1 MDVLDIVVASTFTAE
16 PVEPFLAFWLNKLG
30 WKSTVRFTPFNQVVQ
45 QLLEPGSL
53 LGRNREG
60 VNTFLIRVEDWVPG
74 DAPGV
79 ETRLEESAAEFLNAF
94 RRFADR
100 SSAPRVVVLLSGLGQ
115 CREPAALDA
124 ARRIAQ
130 SLSAALRDLPST
142 HVLSSVEILQGYP
155 VMQVEDP
162 EADVAG
168 AIPFT
173 REMFAAVGTSMAR
186 WIRRLRL
193 PPPKVIVVDAD
204 QTLWGGV
211 VAEEG
216 VAGVRLEA
224 GHLELQRRLLEQRE
238 AGALLCLCSKNAEAD
253 VWEVFERRPE
263 MRLRR
268 EHFTASRINW
278 LPKSGNVRSLA
289 LELNLGLSGFLLLD
303 DNPAECAEVR
313 AGCPGVIAV
322 TLPAHAAAFA
332 PFLAHLWPIDPP
344 LRVTE
349 EDRRRAALYR
359 ENLRRDQ
366 FQRQQSS
373 LVAFI
378 EGLRLEVRWVS
389 VRLENLGRVAQL
401 TARTNQFNATTRRRS
416 EAEIQ
421 EFLRRDRCDAL
432 GVEVSDRFGDY
443 GLVGLLLFEM
453 AGDALVVDTFLLSC
467 RALGKGIEH
476 RMVAA
481 LGARAAQWGV
491 HGVEIPFQAT
501 RRNQPM
507 RDFLQSLAAA
517 REMPAGEA
525 GCVCYR
531 LGVAEAAGTKFEP
544 GRGSPLP
551 VPASEGVDP
560 APAEAGAP
568 GPDPGWV
575 YEWIASEMRE
585 PAVILE
591 RIDAAQR
598 RSRPRLSSRFEPPS
612 TAVEAFLARTW
623 ARALNLDAV
632 GVTDDF
638 FELGGTSILGVYAIN
653 ELQRCL
659 GEHVHVAVLFEAPT
673 IVQLARWLRARHP
686 EASARLEAALG
697 DSVRGAV
704 DRVMERRW
712 PEDPERAREL
722 LARLDAL
729 SDSDV
734 EELLL
739 AAPGPGQSEGGGA

>member
-1 MDVLDIVVASTFTAE
+1 
-16 PVEPFLAFWLNKLG
+16 
-30 WKSTVRFTPFNQVVQ
+30 
-45 QLLEPGSL
+45 
-53 LGRNREG
+53 
-60 VNTFLIRVEDWVPG
+60 
-74 DAPGV
+74 
-79 ETRLEESAAEFLNAF
+79 
-94 RRFADR
+94 
-100 SSAPRVVVLLSGLGQ
+100 
-115 CREPAALDA
+115 
-124 ARRIAQ
+124 
-130 SLSAALRDLPST
+130 
-142 HVLSSVEILQGYP
+142 
-155 VMQVEDP
+155 
-162 EADVAG
+162 
-168 AIPFT
+168 
-173 REMFAAVGTSMAR
+173 
-186 WIRRLRL
+186 
-193 PPPKVIVVDAD
+193 
-204 QTLWGGV
+204 
-211 VAEEG
+211 
-216 VAGVRLEA
+216 
-224 GHLELQRRLLEQRE
+224 
-238 AGALLCLCSKNAEAD
+238 
-253 VWEVFERRPE
+253 
-263 MRLRR
+263 
-268 EHFTASRINW
+268 
-278 LPKSGNVRSLA
+278 
-289 LELNLGLSGFLLLD
+289 
-303 DNPAECAEVR
+303 
-313 AGCPGVIAV
+313 
-322 TLPAHAAAFA
+322 
-332 PFLAHLWPIDPP
+332 
-344 LRVTE
+344 
-349 EDRRRAALYR
+349 
-359 ENLRRDQ
+359 
-366 FQRQQSS
+366 
-373 LVAFI
+373 
-378 EGLRLEVRWVS
+378 